1 MDMPLLS
8 VLDQSPVRSGGT
20 PADAIH
26 ETLDLARAAD
36 RLGYHRYW
44 LAEHH
49 STAGLAGS
57 SPEVL
62 IGRVAALTSR
72 IRVGS
77 GGVMLTHYS
86 PLKVAESFRV
96 LETLFPGRI
105 DLGIGRAPGSD
116 PLTARALSH
125 GPGALGLEH
134 FPNQIADLIAFIGDG
149 LPAGHPFA
157 GVRAMPTGPT
167 APDVWLLGSS
177 GDSAA
182 YAAHFGTAFSFAH
195 FINDEG
201 GAEVVRAYREHFR
214 PSPRLDAPRASV
226 AAFAVCA
233 DTEAEAERLARSRD
247 LFLVRLRTGRPG
259 PYPSVEEAL
268 AYPYAPHELAIV
280 RHTRRRT
287 ITGAPERARERL
299 LALADEYGVDELVV
313 VTITHSPKARLRS
326 YELLAEA
333 FGLER
338 GGGEQS

>member
-1 MDMPLLS
+1 MLLS
-8 VLDQSPVRSGGT
+8 VLDQSPVRSGST

-62 IGRVAALTSR
+62 IGQVAAVTSG

-86 PLKVAESFRV
+86 PLKVAENFRV

-134 FPNQIADLIAFIGDG
+134 FPNQIADLIAFLGDG

-167 APDVWLLGSS
+167 APNVWLLGSS

-182 YAAHFGTAFSFAH
+182 YAAHFGTGFSFAH

-214 PSPRLDAPRASV
+214 PSPWLAAPRASV

-247 LFLVRLRTGRPG
+247 LFLVRLRSGRPG
-259 PYPSVEEAL
+259 PYPPSRRPWPIA
-268 AYPYAPHELAIV
+268 
-280 RHTRRRT
+280 TRRTSWPSSATRA
-287 ITGAPERARERL
+287 GARSP
-299 LALADEYGVDELVV
+299 ALPSRRWSASWR
-313 VTITHSPKARLRS
+313 SPKSTAS
-326 YELLAEA
+326 T
-333 FGLER
+333 
-338 GGGEQS
+338 SWSW

>member
-1 MDMPLLS
+1 MRLGI
-8 VLDQSPVRSGGT
+8 LDQSPVRSGST

-26 ETLDLARAAD
+26 ETLDLARLAD

-49 STAGLAGS
+49 SSAGLAGS

-62 IGRVAALTSR
+62 IARVAALTSG

-77 GGVMLTHYS
+77 GGIMLSHYS

-105 DLGIGRAPGSD
+105 DLGLGRAPGSD
-116 PLTARALSH
+116 PLTARALRH
-125 GPGALGLEH
+125 GPGNLGLEH
-134 FPNQIADLIAFIGDG
+134 FPNQIADLIGFVTGG

-167 APDVWLLGSS
+167 APEMWLLGSS

-182 YAAHFGTAFSFAH
+182 YAAHLGTAFSFAH

-201 GAEVVRAYREHFR
+201 GADVVREYRENFR
-214 PSPRLDAPRASV
+214 PSPALAAPEASV
-226 AAFAVCA
+226 AVFALCA
-233 DTEAEAERLARSRD
+233 DTDADAQRLARSRH
-247 LFLVRLRTGRPG
+247 LFLARLYTGRPG
-259 PYPSVEEAL
+259 PYPSVEEAE
-268 AYPYAPHELAIV
+268 AYPYTAQELAVV
-280 RHTRRRT
+280 RHAGRRT
-287 ITGAPERARERL
+287 IAGTPESVRERL
-299 LALADEYGVDELVV
+299 LELAGAYGVDELVV
-313 VTITHSPKARLRS
+313 VGITHSPKARFHS

-333 FGLER
+333 FGLEPR
-338 GGGEQS
+338 GGQQP

>member
-1 MDMPLLS
+1 MRLS

-20 PADAIH
+20 AADAVH

-62 IGRVAALTSR
+62 IARVAALTQG

-86 PLKVAESFRV
+86 ALKVAENFRV

-116 PLTARALSH
+116 PLTARALRH
-125 GPGALGLEH
+125 GPGALGLEQ
-134 FPNQIADLIAFIGDG
+134 FPNQIADLIDFLNGG
-149 LPAGHPFA
+149 LAPGHPFA
-157 GVRAMPTGPT
+157 GVRAMPAGPT
-167 APDVWLLGSS
+167 VPELWLLGSS

-195 FINDEG
+195 FINDDG
-201 GAEVVRAYREHFR
+201 GADVVRAYREHFR
-214 PSPRLDAPRASV
+214 PSASLETPLASV
-226 AAFAVCA
+226 TVFALCA
-233 DTEAEAERLARSRD
+233 DTEAEADRLARSRD
-247 LFLVRLRTGRPG
+247 LFVVGLRTGRAG
-259 PYPSVEEAL
+259 PYPSVEEAER
-268 AYPYAPHELAIV
+268 YPYSPHELAIV

-287 ITGAPERARERL
+287 ITGAPEQVRERL
-299 LALADEYGVDELVV
+299 LALAREYGVEELVI

-326 YELLAEA
+326 YERLAEV
-333 FGLER
+333 FGLEPR
-338 GGGEQS
+338 EGEPA